1 MSNFGLVEERPIIVA
16 AVWFN
21 VLLRIMSIMSS
32 GDVVVAAAPVFVA
45 WEEQVICQER
55 GNRVIHF
62 YLKDASGNS
71 VLAVVGTERS
81 VRHMMYVVHDQ
92 FVKAY
97 GSTQPINAFKWR
109 ARREVVDWLTCLV
122 SRNHPHHAGNLGFDS
137 VISRVSGFWMICF
150 L

>member
-1 MSNFGLVEERPIIVA
+1 MLGFFLVQFTSVSERPIVG
-16 AVWFN
+16 
-21 VLLRIMSIMSS
+21 LRMS
-32 GDVVVAAAPVFVA
+32 GGGGGCGGVFVT

-62 YLKDASGNS
+62 YLKDALGNS

-81 VRHMMYVVHDQ
+81 VRHMMYVAPDHFLQ
-92 FVKAY
+92 AY

-122 SRNHPHHAGNLGFDS
+122 SRNQSHHAG
-137 VISRVSGFWMICF
+137 I
-150 L
+150 